1 MTTLDLAFAKAAALP
16 ESAQEFIARELLERI
31 DTLSRL
37 RAAIDQGL
45 AELDAGFGTPLDI
58 EALIAQARAAHP
70 LPKGE
75 GCTAPLRRRTA
86 PDRMTAG

>member
-16 ESAQEFIARELLERI
+16 EPAQEFIARELLERI

-45 AELDAGFGTPLDI
+45 AELDAGLGRPLDI
-58 EALIAQARAAHP
+58 EALIAQARAHP
-70 LPKGE
+70 LPLGE
-75 GCTAPLRRRTA
+75 GRAQRGVR
-86 PDRMTAG
+86 G